1 MAQDCVRETS
11 RAKLTPVQLEHGE
24 ILWSS
29 HGGVL
34 SYNDLGVEKL
44 EFTYDGEPLT
54 GVVRSIFKVDTH
66 VLYHFVDHGILH
78 VTPNTQHLLK
88 QADHPGTAPST
99 NECGGIWQTGD
110 TVLITCQ
117 TGVSFYHLSTRTI
130 IHHIAPATAANVPEN
145 PKKTSNLILDI
156 HQDRLHPDVL
166 WLSGASGLF
175 RMKLPNYEITYIDF
189 DLKLM
194 SDKNLDNPGYRSMLL
209 GEMLQI
215 DATLYFPSWGGGII
229 TYDTEYSTWNINKYD
244 ERIDINPMAFNV
256 TSKLKQWN
264 DSLIL
269 FTSLDRAPGF
279 FNIHTK
285 TYIDNAYT
293 RQINLR
299 NEPSKGIHRH
309 GNSFYIGYRHAICRY
324 DGNEYFPQDSI
335 APSIKLAS
343 MKSVDQFVTKNNGFK
358 TTIPAP
364 LSTFQRTID
373 LVINTF
379 QTRDLKNPV
388 LACRLQGME
397 DSWRTMPTSGKIT
410 YTNLKGG
417 SYTFQARITDQNGIE
432 IYSPKY
438 PFFIAKYFWE
448 KAWFYIL
455 ICTAIIL
462 IGTPLIFYIR
472 RIQRERKKVALQYQI
487 ELSDT
492 RLTALRAQMNPHF
505 LFNSLSAI
513 NHHIIQSD
521 PRTASRYL
529 TKFAHLMR
537 RILNNSQEGFITLNN
552 ELTTL
557 KMYVDLED
565 FRYDHTIQYTQDIDP
580 TIDQDDLHVP
590 SMLLQ
595 PYIENAIRHGIMNK
609 NGPGHIQLSI
619 WQGDDKDTID
629 IIITDDG
636 IGRTAAR
643 ALKDKKV
650 VKNKSMGL
658 EITKNRIQLLSDRF
672 GLTLNVQTDDIISPA
687 GNITGTRVHITIPF
701 ITREYVH
708 TLA

>member
-1 MAQDCVRETS
+1 M
-11 RAKLTPVQLEHGE
+11 QLEHGE

-44 EFTYDGEPLT
+44 EFTYEGEPLT

-66 VLYHFVDHGILH
+66 VLYHFLDHGILH

-88 QADHPGTAPST
+88 QADHPGTAPGT

-110 TVLITCQ
+110 TVLITCL
-117 TGVSFYHLSTRTI
+117 TGVSFYHLPTRTI
-130 IHHIAPATAANVPEN
+130 IHHIAPATVANVPEN
-145 PKKTSNLILDI
+145 PSSTSNLILDI
-156 HQDRLHPDVL
+156 HQDAMDPDIL

-175 RMKLPNYEITYIDF
+175 KMKLPNYEVTYIDF
-189 DLKLM
+189 DTNLM
-194 SDKNLDNPGYRSMLL
+194 RDNNLENPGFPSILL
-209 GEMLQI
+209 REIEQVDG
-215 DATLYFPSWGGGII
+215 TLYFSTWGGGII
-229 TYDTEYSTWNINKYD
+229 TYTTENNKWNSYTFD
-244 ERIDINPMAFNV
+244 ERLELNPLSINI
-256 TSKLKQWN
+256 TSSLKRWN
-264 DSLIL
+264 DSLFL

-279 FNIHTK
+279 FHIPTK
-285 TYIDNAYT
+285 TYVDNANT
-293 RQINLR
+293 SRINLR
-299 NEPSKGIHRH
+299 NDPSRGIHRH
-309 GNSFYIGYRHAICRY
+309 GNSFYIGYRNAICRY
-324 DGNEYFPQDSI
+324 DGDGYYQEDRIP
-335 APSIKLAS
+335 PSIKLAT

-358 TTIPAP
+358 TSIPIP
-364 LSTFQRTID
+364 LATFQRTID
-373 LVINTF
+373 IGVNTF
-379 QTRDLKNPV
+379 QTQHLNNPV
-388 LACRLQGME
+388 IECRLQGME
-397 DSWRTMPTSGKIT
+397 DSWRTMSSSGKTT
-410 YTNLKGG
+410 YNNLQGG
-417 SYTFQARITDQNGIE
+417 SYTFEARITDANGIE

-438 PFFIAKYFWE
+438 PFFIEKYFWE
-448 KAWFYIL
+448 KRWFYAL
-455 ICTAIIL
+455 IITAIIF
-462 IGTPLIFYIR
+462 ISAPLFFYIR
-472 RIQRERKKVALQYQI
+472 RIQRERKKAALQYQM

-537 RILNNSQEGFITLNN
+537 RILNNSQEGFISLNN

-565 FRYDHTIQYTQDIDP
+565 FRYDHAIQYTQDIDP
-580 TIDQDDLHVP
+580 AIDQDDVHVP

-619 WQGDDKDTID
+619 WQSDDTDAID

-672 GLTLNVQTDDIISPA
+672 GLTLNVQTDDVISPA
-687 GNITGTRVHITIPF
+687 GNIAGTRVHITIPF